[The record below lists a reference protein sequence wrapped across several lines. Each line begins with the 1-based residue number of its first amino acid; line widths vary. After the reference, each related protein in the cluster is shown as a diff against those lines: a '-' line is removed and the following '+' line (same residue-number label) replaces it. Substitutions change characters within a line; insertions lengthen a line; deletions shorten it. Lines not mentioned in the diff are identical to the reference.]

1 MTLREILNE
10 GTKAPFIS
18 AGTGKKVV
26 TFVNYDLFYKSGDA
40 QVVQTED
47 GNFDVYASNKHTA
60 AELSEN
66 KKYYIGTLENKWG
79 KDYSAATL
87 EAYKMIYNA
96 DGTSEEM
103 KKTIRD
109 HVKSYYSK
117 EI

>member
-18 AGTGKKVV
+18 AGTGKKIV

-47 GNFDVYASNKHTA
+47 GNFDVYACNDHTA
-60 AELSEN
+60 AELCEN

-79 KDYSAATL
+79 KEYSKAVL
-87 EAYKMIYNA
+87 EAYLMIYNT
-96 DGTSEEM
+96 DGTSDKM
-103 KKTIRD
+103 KETIKK
-109 HVKSYYSK
+109 HIKLYYNK